1 MFKITKF
8 GMDFICKNC
17 SKLFSKEPNTEICND
32 CMELKMSLLREL
44 QITEQRITK
53 LQEHQDS
60 LTNFDKTSNNETNR
74 RLTKN
79 LEQLDKKMNLIK
91 MELQKLDSN
100 I

>member
-17 SKLFSKEPNTEICND
+17 SKLFSKEPNAEICND
-32 CMELKMSLLREL
+32 CMELKMSLLRDL

-53 LQEHQDS
+53 LQEHQYS

-79 LEQLDKKMNLIK
+79 LEQLDKKINLIK

-100 I
+100 

>member
-1 MFKITKF
+1 MLKITKF

-17 SKLFSKEPNTEICND
+17 SKLFSKGPNAEICND

-53 LQEHQDS
+53 LQGHQDS
-60 LTNFDKTSNNETNR
+60 LPNFDKNSNNETNR

>member
-1 MFKITKF
+1 MLKITKF

-17 SKLFSKEPNTEICND
+17 SKFFSKEPNTEICND
-32 CMELKMSLLREL
+32 CMELKMSLLRDL

-79 LEQLDKKMNLIK
+79 LEQLDKKINLIK

-100 I
+100 